1 MVKKLQLLLVA
12 SLVWLFAGFNVA
24 KIGIDA
30 YRSYLGILNIVL
42 SILVFLIF
50 WFMIFGPLVK
60 KHTQR
65 ISELNEEMQFFL
77 NFFDG
82 KSFSIM
88 AIMILGGLGIRKFQL
103 LPEQFIAIFYSGLG
117 IALFLAG
124 IVFGYN
130 YFNTNRK

>member
-1 MVKKLQLLLVA
+1 MVKKIQLLLIA
-12 SLVWLFAGFNVA
+12 SLVWLFAGFNVI

-30 YRSYLGILNIVL
+30 YQNYVGILNIFL
-42 SILVFLIF
+42 SIFIFLIF
-50 WFMIFGPLVK
+50 WFMVFGPLTK

-65 ISELNEEMQFFL
+65 ISELNEEKQFFL
-77 NFFDG
+77 KFFDG

-88 AIMILGGLGIRKFQL
+88 AIMILGGFSIRKFQL

-117 IALFLAG
+117 SALFLAG

-130 YFNTNRK
+130 YFNSNRK

>member
-1 MVKKLQLLLVA
+1 MVKKTQLLLIA

-30 YRSYLGILNIVL
+30 YQSYVEIVNISV
-42 SILVFLIF
+42 STFVFLIF
-50 WFMIFGPLVK
+50 WFMVFGPLVK

-65 ISELNEEMQFFL
+65 ISELNEEKQFFL
-77 NFFDG
+77 NFFDA

-117 IALFLAG
+117 SALFLAG

>member
-12 SLVWLFAGFNVA
+12 SVVWLFAGFNVV

-30 YRSYLGILNIVL
+30 YQNYVGILNIFL
-42 SILVFLIF
+42 SISVFLIF
-50 WFMIFGPLVK
+50 WFMVFGPLVK

-65 ISELNEEMQFFL
+65 INEFNEEKQFFL
-77 NFFDG
+77 KFFDG

-88 AIMILGGLGIRKFQL
+88 AIMIIGGIGIRKFQL

-117 IALFLAG
+117 SALFLAG

-130 YFNTNRK
+130 YFNSNRK